1 MFPAAGACKHRK
13 SSADGTVGCAVARKE
28 FLYVGSSVLHELES
42 MSYTTATDV
51 QGRGL
56 AHPID
61 DVKADFKKLLETMA
75 ALYRLRT
82 TGGSQELM
90 VDQLA
95 DLFADLVAQKV
106 FTKKQ
111 LDALDG
117 VRVQLEELKQ
127 AAPAVKEAVAAV
139 QEIEGKRIRSE
150 LQAFTDGVNAH
161 ARAFRKCT
169 FLQFCTGVDES
180 YLAMDE
186 EVRGDLAGVRQLPFA
201 TLHVCCAR
209 CIQYME
215 LGKYT

>member
-1 MFPAAGACKHRK
+1 M
-13 SSADGTVGCAVARKE
+13 
-28 FLYVGSSVLHELES
+28 
-42 MSYTTATDV
+42 

-82 TGGSQELM
+82 AGGAQELM

-95 DLFADLVAQKV
+95 DLFTELVAQKV
-106 FTKKQ
+106 FTRKQ
-111 LDALDG
+111 VDALEV
-117 VRVQLEELKQ
+117 VRAQLQELKV

-139 QEIEGKRIRSE
+139 QEVEGKRIRNE

-169 FLQFCTGVDES
+169 FLQSATGVDNS
-180 YLAMDE
+180 YLAIDE
-186 EVRGDLAGVRQLPFA
+186 EVCHRCLVHCRHAASYGVGL
-201 TLHVCCAR
+201 
-209 CIQYME
+209 
-215 LGKYT
+215 LGV